1 MTAVQVVKAKG
12 WREEVMVQDIAGRD
26 FRDEDSD
33 EVYIQIVGKTSLKTR
48 PRGIG
53 LRLDRRTLSLY
64 IVLGPVC
71 RRLGCKYARGEGAL
85 SFFITSKPHL
95 LV

>member
-1 MTAVQVVKAKG
+1 MTAVQVVKVKG
-12 WREEVMVQDIAGRD
+12 WREEIMVQDIAGRD

-53 LRLDRRTLSLY
+53 LRLYRRTLSLY

-71 RRLGCKYARGEGAL
+71 RRLGCKYARD
-85 SFFITSKPHL
+85 
-95 LV
+95 